1 MLQRAVS
8 SSKPTQSKPNPHY
21 SSPPSRNTAQQT
33 IANAF
38 VKRPANPTTRND
50 ILGPSPTSAINY
62 PAVGPTRPLTLSE
75 SSSSSLSRKRSLSQQ
90 GGLASVFNSRSAF
103 QENVPPAFDSY
114 HQPPKDSMAALHDAV
129 YFDEADFDDDCDLD
143 FDTTEPIIYPS
154 LAAAAATLPTPPPQT
169 DKSSPQSF
177 APPKP
182 VQQDDYDDLEFAPRP
197 LVNSRLQLQQHT
209 NDPLGSSQPL
219 PWSSSPAEHFEPPK
233 PRAPVVEE
241 EVVRPKRKKARALP
255 WRAEKEIEIVVTKT
269 TSRKVEARKI
279 SSGAMPWNDSFSNVE
294 AGRKEARKRNTANQQ
309 KRSIAT
315 IAGDREDT
323 KRAKK
328 GSEPVAKIFL
338 SDEQS
343 RVIDLVMSS
352 KQSVFFTGSA
362 GIL

>member
-1 MLQRAVS
+1 
-8 SSKPTQSKPNPHY
+8 
-21 SSPPSRNTAQQT
+21 
-33 IANAF
+33 
-38 VKRPANPTTRND
+38 
-50 ILGPSPTSAINY
+50 
-62 PAVGPTRPLTLSE
+62 
-75 SSSSSLSRKRSLSQQ
+75 
-90 GGLASVFNSRSAF
+90 
-103 QENVPPAFDSY
+103 
-114 HQPPKDSMAALHDAV
+114 MAALHDAV